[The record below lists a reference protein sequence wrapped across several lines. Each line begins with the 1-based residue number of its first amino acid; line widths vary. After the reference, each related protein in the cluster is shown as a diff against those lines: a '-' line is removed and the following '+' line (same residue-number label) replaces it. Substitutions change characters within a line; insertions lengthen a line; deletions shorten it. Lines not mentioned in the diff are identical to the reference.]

1 MIKFKFNKEKTIA
14 ALLFI
19 AKHLK
24 RADLHKIS
32 KILYYAD
39 QKHLVKYG
47 TPITGDFYNAM
58 NYGPVPSKTYD
69 ILKAVRGDS
78 FFQTDEFNKY
88 FYVDNSYI
96 VTALVDPD
104 FDEFSES
111 DIECLTESLNE
122 NGHLGFHELVKKS
135 HGKAYEKT
143 TKNSTIPIDEIAK
156 EGGANNEMLKYINA
170 IAENSNVF
178 C

>member
-1 MIKFKFNKEKTIA
+1 
-14 ALLFI
+14 
-19 AKHLK
+19 
-24 RADLHKIS
+24 
-32 KILYYAD
+32 
-39 QKHLVKYG
+39 
-47 TPITGDFYNAM
+47 M

-78 FFQTDEFNKY
+78 FSQTDEFNKY
-88 FYVDNSYI
+88 FTVDNSYI
-96 VTALVDPD
+96 VKALIDPD
-104 FDEFSES
+104 LDEFSES

-122 NGHLGFHELVKKS
+122 NGHLGFHELVRKS